1 MPSKAATPGLFNLAI
16 IGRAVIDALRK
27 LDPRKLV
34 RNPVI
39 FVTEVV
45 SAVVTVFFVRDLF
58 AHNGAAGFSGQIAA
72 WLWFTVL
79 FANFA
84 EAVAEG
90 RGKAQAD
97 ALRRTRSDTH
107 AKRYIDPKNLAG
119 LVEGVNALDLQVGDV
134 VLV

>member
-1 MPSKAATPGLFNLAI
+1 MSHKVVAPGLFDAAI
-16 IGRAVIDALRK
+16 IKRAATDAFRK
-27 LDPRKLV
+27 LNPRQLA

-39 FVTEVV
+39 FVTEAV
-45 SAVVTVFFVRDLF
+45 SVVVTILFIRDLVT
-58 AHNGAAGFSGQIAA
+58 HNGVALFSGQIAA

-97 ALRRTRSDTH
+97 SLRKTRTRH
-107 AKRYIDPKNLAG
+107 AREA
-119 LVEGVNALDLQVGDV
+119 AH
-134 VLV
+134 